1 MKNAPWD
8 YLLGPP
14 FQGPTIDQWLSGGRA
29 TETIG
34 FPDLAL
40 PLVIAAA
47 VFLVLQI
54 ILYNI
59 QTRRL
64 HRHFPLVN
72 MQEWL
77 LWTGLA
83 TFSLILVSYMFRFYF
98 IFPLTGLVLG
108 IAAYIWIRF
117 FRFPPLIEAYNQ
129 QLRRARFQSQQRL
142 RQPEATLRPK
152 RSERTRRR
160 RRR

>member
-1 MKNAPWD
+1 LKLMPWE

-14 FQGPTIDQWLSGGRA
+14 F
-29 TETIG
+29 TELAGG

-40 PLVIAAA
+40 PLVFASGA
-47 VFLVLQI
+47 FLVLQV
-54 ILYNI
+54 ILYNV

-72 MQEWL
+72 LQEWL

-83 TFSLILVSYMFRFYF
+83 TFSVVLVSWFFRFYF
-98 IFPLTGLVLG
+98 IFPLTALVVG
-108 IAAYIWIRF
+108 IAAYLWIRF
-117 FRFPPLIEAYNQ
+117 RRFPPMIEAYNQ
-129 QLRRARFQSQQRL
+129 QLRRARFYSQQKHKH
-142 RQPEATLRPK
+142 PEQTIRPK
-152 RSERTRRR
+152 RSDRTRRR